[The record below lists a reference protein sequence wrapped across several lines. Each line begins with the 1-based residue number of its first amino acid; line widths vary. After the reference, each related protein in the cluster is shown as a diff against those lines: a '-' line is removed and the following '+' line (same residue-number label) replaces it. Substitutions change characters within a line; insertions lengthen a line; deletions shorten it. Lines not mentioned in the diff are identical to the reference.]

1 MIPLFFQ
8 VILLESAAKAGA
20 RLVIPSLGTP
30 IGSLLAGIIMSRWG
44 KLIPMI
50 RLGAF
55 LMVVGNGLIL
65 LLAFKDSAWKYH
77 AYLVPA
83 SLGQG
88 FVYPSVLFT
97 SIASF
102 EHAGKFRPPEN
113 VVTAVKVP

>member
-1 MIPLFFQ
+1 MIPLYFQ
-8 VILLESAAKAGA
+8 VILLESASKAGA
-20 RLVIPSLGTP
+20 RLVIPSLGVP

-50 RLGAF
+50 RVGSF

-65 LLAFKDSAWKYH
+65 LLAFKDCAWKYH
-77 AYLVPA
+77 VYLVPA

-88 FVYPSVLFT
+88 LVYPSVLFT

-102 EHAGKFRPPEN
+102 EHAGKLRPQSRPR
-113 VVTAVKVP
+113 P